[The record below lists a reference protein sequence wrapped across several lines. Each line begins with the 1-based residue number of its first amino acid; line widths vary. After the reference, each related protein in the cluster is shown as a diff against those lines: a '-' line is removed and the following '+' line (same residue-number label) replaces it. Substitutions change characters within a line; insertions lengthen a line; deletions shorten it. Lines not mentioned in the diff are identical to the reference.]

1 MGFKIEFTDK
11 EITPWSGMVF
21 MKQLIDRSGL
31 MDQLRAVGLPA
42 QGSNRGYDPVQ
53 LIITFMV
60 SIWCGANRYEHLEV
74 ARFDPV
80 LRRLFGFDRM
90 AGHKAFQRYFEKF
103 TVATNQRI
111 FSALSQWFFSQVRMD
126 NYTLDVDSTV
136 LTRFGEQQGAR
147 RGYNPSKPGRASHHP
162 LMAFLDEPKMV
173 ANFWLRSGDAH
184 TANNTIA
191 FLQDTFAR
199 LQGKRIGLLR
209 ADSGF
214 YGKEL
219 FDFLEQG
226 DAPVHYIIVA
236 RHYATI
242 QRRIAAVEHWWT
254 VAPGIQCSET
264 TYQGDGWE
272 KPRRLVVVRQAI
284 SERPK
289 APGKQLKLF
298 EEEGIYKGY
307 RYSCYITNLTLSA
320 TLVWQTYRGR
330 ADAENRIKELKEDFG
345 FDSFNQRSFPAT
357 EAALNCMM
365 VAYNLMSL
373 FKQAV
378 LKSDSLPQLKTLRYR
393 IFSIG
398 GYITKN
404 GNQKILKLSLALQ
417 RRKWITGLWDSANQ
431 FAWPFVPT

>member
-1 MGFKIEFTDK
+1 
-11 EITPWSGMVF
+11 
-21 MKQLIDRSGL
+21 
-31 MDQLRAVGLPA
+31 
-42 QGSNRGYDPVQ
+42 
-53 LIITFMV
+53 
-60 SIWCGANRYEHLEV
+60 
-74 ARFDPV
+74 
-80 LRRLFGFDRM
+80 
-90 AGHKAFQRYFEKF
+90 
-103 TVATNQRI
+103 
-111 FSALSQWFFSQVRMD
+111 
-126 NYTLDVDSTV
+126 
-136 LTRFGEQQGAR
+136 
-147 RGYNPSKPGRASHHP
+147 
-162 LMAFLDEPKMV
+162 
-173 ANFWLRSGDAH
+173 
-184 TANNTIA
+184 
-191 FLQDTFAR
+191 
-199 LQGKRIGLLR
+199 
-209 ADSGF
+209 
-214 YGKEL
+214 
-219 FDFLEQG
+219 
-226 DAPVHYIIVA
+226 
-236 RHYATI
+236 
-242 QRRIAAVEHWWT
+242 VEHWWT